1 MDKST
6 EYCSFVSM
14 DYIICECGDSFPDED
29 TLRDHLASEHGIVK
43 AEKPSSPVPELEE
56 TQNEEVVQ
64 NEEVSQEAQQE
75 ENVQAEEGQSTEEYY
90 IDHSSLPTLQF
101 IMPEDIKSDNIVV
114 QYMDE
119 NGALITSIQDVEI
132 AGGSNKETVEAQGTS
147 SKSNQT
153 PRKVVFRKEMIQEQ
167 VVIIGQENTEHDY
180 DNKEVD
186 TSVTEFQ
193 FCGVCG
199 KGFKNEQS
207 VSRHMRFQHPTER
220 RKKEKAS
227 IQTAKGVCPQ
237 PPSPSR
243 HRERDDGAEVAC
255 GKSFRTERSV
265 RIHAQRA
272 HGGAPG
278 VKKRPSQPKIKK
290 NSVCEICGKK
300 YMSNAAL
307 RYHIRTHTGER
318 PYKCAFCCKTFTM
331 PLFLQLHIRI
341 HTGERPYQ
349 CPVCP
354 KAFINPTALQR
365 HDRVHTGVK
374 PYVCP
379 ECGKAFTQSNSM
391 KAHYQ
396 TVHLK
401 MPAPYKS
408 AARRGRDRQKPQLVE
423 VRGRNLAG
431 FSAQQRRP
439 VIIKRRKRRDL
450 IETEQDTH
458 IKQEMVYYQDTTIE
472 TPQEDDAKPRYYI
485 PKDRMLF
492 RHGALA
498 PHYDFSDFQN
508 EGTDEEAEESEEY
521 EISQ

>member
-132 AGGSNKETVEAQGTS
+132 AGGSNEETVDAQGTS
-147 SKSNQT
+147 AKSNQT

-199 KGFKNEQS
+199 K
-207 VSRHMRFQHPTER
+207 
-220 RKKEKAS
+220 
-227 IQTAKGVCPQ
+227 
-237 PPSPSR
+237 
-243 HRERDDGAEVAC
+243 
-255 GKSFRTERSV
+255 SFRTERSV

-272 HGGAPG
+272 HGGQPG
-278 VKKRPSQPKIKK
+278 VKKPSQPKIKK

-300 YMSNAAL
+300 YVCNAAL
-307 RYHIRTHTGER
+307 KDHMNIHTGER
-318 PYKCAFCCKTFTM
+318 PYKCQYCWKTFTTR
-331 PLFLQLHIRI
+331 LYLQLHIRI

-354 KAFINPTALQR
+354 KAFTNQAALLR

-391 KAHYQ
+391 KLHYQ

-408 AARRGRDRQKPQLVE
+408 AARQRRDQQKPQIVE
-423 VRGRNLAG
+423 VKGRNLG
-431 FSAQQRRP
+431 GYSAQGRRP
-439 VIIKRRKRRDL
+439 VIIKRVKREDL
-450 IETEQDTH
+450 IETEPDTQ
-458 IKQEMVYYQDTTIE
+458 IKQEMVYYQDTMIE
-472 TPQEDDAKPRYYI
+472 TPQEDDDKPRYYI

-492 RHGALA
+492 RHGARA
-498 PHYDFSDFQN
+498 PHYDFSDYQN